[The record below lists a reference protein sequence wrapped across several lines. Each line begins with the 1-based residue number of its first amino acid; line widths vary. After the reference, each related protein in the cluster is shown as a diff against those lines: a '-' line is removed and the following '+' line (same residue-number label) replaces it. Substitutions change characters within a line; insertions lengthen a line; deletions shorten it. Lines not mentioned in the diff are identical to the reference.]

1 MSRDLVAVA
10 ALAAALAALPA
21 VAPSAYVLTLVNIV
35 GLYAIVTLGLVLL
48 GASGQVSLGQAA
60 FYGIG
65 AYTSALL
72 SRDLGWSPWL
82 TMPCAVGLVAVA
94 AYAVGLPTLRLAD
107 VFFVL
112 ATLGVG
118 IIVNV
123 LMVQLDPLTGGASG
137 LRDIPG
143 LAVGGRRLTTDQD
156 YFYVIWTA
164 VLAALVLARNLTA
177 QRTGRALRAI
187 LGSEVGAAALGV
199 DVSRYKM
206 RAFVLSAAYAGAAG
220 ALYAHYI
227 RFISPSPFAL
237 YASLFFLIMAVVGG
251 LTNIWGGLF
260 GAAAVTVLDQVVRAQ
275 VPRIFP
281 HVGGEYQTAIY
292 GVVLVLIMI
301 FFPSGIVQGT
311 ADLRRL
317 WRARAGR
324 GTASGASE
332 ARGEALPRGAGP
344 VSGGAGAEPADG
356 ARA

>member
-1 MSRDLVAVA
+1 MNRDLAGLAVLTV
-10 ALAAALAALPA
+10 ALAIVPA
-21 VAPSAYVLTLVNIV
+21 VAPSTYVMALLNIV

-48 GASGQVSLGQAA
+48 GTSGQVSLGQAA
-60 FYGIG
+60 FYGLG

-72 SRDLGWSPWL
+72 ARDLGWSPWL
-82 TMPCAVGLVAVA
+82 AMPAAVGVVAVT
-94 AYAVGLPTLRLAD
+94 AYAVGLPALRLAD

-143 LAVGGRRLTTDQD
+143 LAIGGRRLVTDRD
-156 YFYVIWTA
+156 YYYVIWTA
-164 VLAALVLARNLTA
+164 AVAALVLARNLTGH
-177 QRTGRALRAI
+177 RTGRALRAI
-187 LGSEVGAAALGV
+187 LGSEVGAAALGI

-206 RAFVLSAAYAGAAG
+206 RAFVLSAAYAGTAG

-260 GAAAVTVLDQVVRAQ
+260 GAAAVTLLDQVVRAEM
-275 VPRIFP
+275 PRIFP
-281 HVGGEYQTAIY
+281 RIGGEYQTAIY
-292 GVVLVLIMI
+292 GIVLVLIMI
-301 FFPSGIVQGT
+301 FFPSGIVRGGL
-311 ADLRRL
+311 DLRRL
-317 WRARAGR
+317 LPGGGR
-324 GTASGASE
+324 PGTTPGA
-332 ARGEALPRGAGP
+332 
-344 VSGGAGAEPADG
+344 AGAEPADG